1 MNNSKRHWQVGNTT
15 LFMWNTVNILIYYYS
30 VLICI
35 LFLCTNL
42 YSTEVNNCPNVCI
55 GAKFFHWRCASSLN
69 HCDLNSWFIAKVA
82 NFVLDLVSRVCNL
95 QTTLF
100 QTFHTRPKNQIQC
113 ALNAH
118 LSCYLPTN
126 TSVLCQWTGGLV
138 DANGPRVVLASFWP
152 C

>member
-1 MNNSKRHWQVGNTT
+1 MRKKMNLHASVTDVLALAYLMLVPEVHEQHWQVGHAT

-42 YSTEVNNCPNVCI
+42 YSTEVSNCPNLCV
-55 GAKFFHWRCASSLN
+55 GANFFHWRCASSLN
-69 HCDLNSWFIAKVA
+69 HCDFNAWFIAKVA

-100 QTFHTRPKNQIQC
+100 QTFSH
-113 ALNAH
+113 
-118 LSCYLPTN
+118 
-126 TSVLCQWTGGLV
+126 
-138 DANGPRVVLASFWP
+138 
-152 C
+152 